1 MKNVVVNSK
10 KSDYIWLLT
19 LALLVR
25 GLAAWPQQQPNYMDA
40 AYYTVTGQNLAQG
53 RGFVEDFVW
62 NYLGN
67 PGSPPQPSHL
77 YWPPLTSLLAAAG
90 MLLGGDN
97 YRAAQIGFVLVSA
110 LLAPLA
116 AYSAIALGGR
126 RWHAWLAGLLAIF
139 SGFYFPYWTAIDSF
153 ALFGVTGSLA
163 LLLASESE
171 RIKVEGGRMNFSAFC
186 LPPSSLFFAG
196 LLAGLAHLTR
206 ADGVLIFVSIE
217 LFLLVQL
224 VRSATRNTQRATHK
238 KLRITNYELR
248 ILVLPLLGYLLVMLP
263 WFWRNWQV
271 AGAPL
276 PVAGSQ
282 TIWLASYDDLFS
294 YGREHS
300 PATLLAAGL
309 GPVLAGRWWALMV
322 NLQTVLAVWGM
333 IILLPL
339 ALVGGWHLRRRGAV
353 QLNALYAGL
362 LLAVMTLVFPFPGAR
377 GGLFHSG
384 AALLPVIYATTAIG
398 LEVVVGWVA
407 ARRRGWRANSARQVF
422 GVGLVAIA
430 VTLSLF
436 LYNQRVLKNNAWNGA
451 DAAYPAIAAWVMA
464 HDATAVVM
472 IGNPPA
478 YRYHGGGPSVVVPNE
493 NLDIT
498 LQAARRYGVRYLVLD
513 SNRPAPLAE
522 VFARPESAAGLTIVE
537 RLGDV
542 VIFQVDR

>member
-10 KSDYIWLLT
+10 KSDYIWLLV

-62 NYLGN
+62 NYLGH
-67 PGSPPQPSHL
+67 PGPPPQPSHL

-90 MLLGGDN
+90 MLLGGQS
-97 YRAAQIGFVLVSA
+97 YRAAQAGFVLVSA

-116 AYSAIALGGR
+116 AYAAIALGGR

-171 RIKVEGGRMNFSAFC
+171 RMKAEGERRKNSSFILQPSA
-186 LPPSSLFFAG
+186 LLFAG

-206 ADGVLIFVSIE
+206 ADGVLLLAAIE
-217 LFLLVQL
+217 LYFAWKFIRNTQH
-224 VRSATRNTQRATHK
+224 ATRN
-238 KLRITNYELR
+238 KLQITNYELR

-271 AGAPL
+271 AGAVL

-300 PATLLAAGL
+300 PATLFAAGL
-309 GPVLAGRWWALMV
+309 GPVLAGRWWALLV

-333 IILLPL
+333 VVLLPL
-339 ALVGGWHLRRRGAV
+339 ALVGGWHLRQRGPV
-353 QLNALYAGL
+353 QLAALYAGL

-384 AALLPVIYATTAIG
+384 AALLPMIYATAAIG
-398 LEVVVGWVA
+398 LEVAVGWVA

-422 GVGLVAIA
+422 AVGLVAIA

-436 LYNQRVLKNNAWNGA
+436 LYNQRVLKNNAWNSA
-451 DAAYPAIAAWVMA
+451 DDAYPAIAAWVAA

-493 NLDIT
+493 NLEIT
-498 LQAARRYGVRYLVLD
+498 RQAARRYGVRYLVLD

-522 VFARPESAAGLTIVE
+522 VFARPELAAGLTVVE
-537 RLGDV
+537 RMGDV
-542 VIFQVDR
+542 IIFQVDR